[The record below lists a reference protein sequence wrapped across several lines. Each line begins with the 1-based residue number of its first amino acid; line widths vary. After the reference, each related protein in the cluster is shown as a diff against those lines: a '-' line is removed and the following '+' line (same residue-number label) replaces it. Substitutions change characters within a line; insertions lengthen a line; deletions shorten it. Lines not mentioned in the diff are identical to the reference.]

1 MGCEVGLSVLRITLR
16 QVMTSGE
23 RGPGMAEE
31 SLVEAFD
38 RLGIGPLPS
47 VDEMRAMGEDERR
60 AALAESSVSGE
71 QFEQLPGW
79 YREKLRRRAE
89 EGIARRGAEQAAA
102 RRVS

>member
-1 MGCEVGLSVLRITLR
+1 MGCEVGLSVLGNTLR

-23 RGPGMAEE
+23 RRPGMAEE

-47 VDEMRAMGEDERR
+47 VDELRAMGEDERR
-60 AALAESSVSGE
+60 AALAASSVSGE
-71 QFEQLPGW
+71 QYEQLPGW
-79 YREKLRRRAE
+79 YRDKLRRRAE
-89 EGIARRGAEQAAA
+89 ESIARRDAEQAAA